1 MKKINTYE
9 NYLWS
14 LPKFNLKMKLFILF
28 LTVALFQIQANT
40 YGQNTKI
47 SLDIKVAPLSKVI
60 EKVESNTEFRFLYS
74 SVKTDLT
81 RLVTI
86 KVKKKRINSV
96 LRILFNN
103 TDTAYQ
109 LIEKQII
116 LTKILK
122 KPKLP
127 KIKTPDFDIIQQQ
140 VSGTVSDKNGKPL
153 PGASIVEKGTSNG
166 TQTDFDGN
174 FSLDV
179 SDENAVLVVS
189 YIGFAAKE
197 VSIGGKTSL
206 DIILNEATSQLDAVS
221 IVGSRGKPR
230 TSFDSAVPVDNLKIA
245 ELTATGK
252 GVLDQQL
259 MFKVPSYNSTQ
270 QPISDASAH
279 FNPAD
284 LRGLLPSRT
293 LVLVNGKRKN
303 ASALVYSYVTPG
315 RGEVGVD
322 MKSIPSSAL
331 SNVEILRDGAA
342 AQYGSDAIAG
352 VINLVMKKASKP
364 FVNTSYSTTTKGD
377 GEQTQIEAG
386 AGVNMNDK
394 GYANFT
400 FNYFNQKRSQR
411 VGKVTSVKAEA
422 DYWEVKSPSD
432 PKYKG
437 GYTPDYITTF
447 LEKHPAA
454 GFQVGL
460 PDITITNFSYN
471 MGFTL
476 QKESNTELYSFGI
489 LTNRSGSAPQFT
501 RTKYWVS
508 GFEKIYPGQD
518 FFLAKMAPQI
528 QDYTLSVG
536 VKTTYNNWDVDL
548 SSTLGRNRIDYYT
561 NDSFN
566 QSYGAS
572 SPSNFYNGA
581 HQFSHVVNNLDIVR
595 SFEDWGIENFTFAFG
610 AENRTER
617 FVTEEGDLP
626 SYGDGT
632 PENLHDRTGSESFGG
647 FRPENVSNNYRNN
660 FGVYSD
666 ITADISKTFL
676 LGGALRYEDYSD
688 FGSNVSWK
696 VNTRLKTSNN
706 KVSFRGSIS
715 NGFRAPALH
724 QIYSSSRT
732 TTLTENGIRDS
743 GFLNNV
749 DPALKA
755 LGIPRLTAET
765 SLNLGGG
772 MTWRVSKKVG
782 LAIDV
787 YQIKVDDRIVL
798 TGQVVPV
805 EDDPE
810 TPIDE
815 TDNPISKTINKTL
828 EKANVGSIGFFL
840 NAVDTKTTG
849 LDIVFSYDNIDLGS
863 GTLSGSVAANFSKT
877 EVTDT
882 NFPKFITDNKLGDAL
897 FSREDVSRME
907 TWRPRQK
914 IVATFNY
921 KIGKFGTNITFLYY
935 GGVTYKYKKKN
946 ESKNNDA
953 TYGGKWLTDLSF
965 SYDFT
970 DKISLVVGANN
981 LLNVYPDTFA
991 DAYSSKEGHHPK
1003 DRNLDFVGR
1012 FKYPW
1017 QTTQFGIDGTR
1028 IFSRLSFKLN

>member
-1 MKKINTYE
+1 MKKSNTIE
-9 NYLWS
+9 RFGIIV
-14 LPKFNLKMKLFILF
+14 PKINLKIRLSFF
-28 LTVALFQIQANT
+28 LIIVALFQINANYG

-47 SLDIKVAPLSKVI
+47 SIDLSQVTLAEVFSEI
-60 EKVESNTEFRFLYS
+60 ESKTEFKFLYKNKE
-74 SVKTDLT
+74 VDLN
-81 RLVTI
+81 RI
-86 KVKKKRINSV
+86 ISIEIRKKRISSV
-96 LRILFNN
+96 LDKIFNN
-103 TDTAYQ
+103 KPLSYEIFGKHIIIKKATAPP
-109 LIEKQII
+109 
-116 LTKILK
+116 
-122 KPKLP
+122 KPKEKTVQP
-127 KIKTPDFDIIQQQ
+127 KVVQLEI
-140 VSGTVSDKNGKPL
+140 SGTVSDKNGHPL
-153 PGASIVEKGTSNG
+153 SGASIVEKGTTNG
-166 TQTDFDGN
+166 TVTDFDGN
-174 FSLDV
+174 FSIDL
-179 SDENAVLVVS
+179 ENKDAILVVS
-189 YIGFAAKE
+189 YIGFATKE
-197 VSIGGKTSL
+197 VSTEGKTSIN
-206 DIILNEATSQLDAVS
+206 IILNEAASQLDAVS

-279 FNPAD
+279 FSPAD

-303 ASALVYSYVTPG
+303 ASALVYSYITPG

-386 AGVNMNDK
+386 AGVNMDDK

-400 FNYFNQKRSQR
+400 FNYFNQKGSQR
-411 VGKVTSVKAEA
+411 EGKVTSVADEA
-422 DYWEVKSPSD
+422 VYWGVPAPD
-432 PKYKG
+432 PAKPGAYNTDDLDAFLKKY
-437 GYTPDYITTF
+437 
-447 LEKHPAA
+447 PAA
-454 GFQVGL
+454 AFHVGL
-460 PDITITNFSYN
+460 PDMTITNFSYN

-476 QKESNTELYSFGI
+476 QQESNTELYSFGI

-501 RTKYWVS
+501 RVPYWVP
-508 GFEKIYPGQD
+508 GFVKIYPKQD

-536 VKTTYNNWDVDL
+536 VKTTYNNWDIDL
-548 SSTLGRNRIDYYT
+548 SSTLGRNRIDYYI

-566 QSYGAS
+566 KSYGAS
-572 SPSNFYNGA
+572 SPSNFYAGA

-595 SFEDWGIENFTFAFG
+595 SFEDWGIENFTLAFG
-610 AENRTER
+610 VENRTER
-617 FVTEEGDLP
+617 FVIEEGELA
-626 SYGDGT
+626 SYSGS
-632 PENLHDRTGSESFGG
+632 GSESFPG
-647 FRPENVSNNYRNN
+647 FKPENASDNYRNN
-660 FGVYSD
+660 FGLYSD

-696 VNTRLKTSNN
+696 VNTRLKTSND

-724 QIYSSSRT
+724 QIYYTSRT
-732 TTLTENGIRDS
+732 TTLGEKIITNG
-743 GFLNNV
+743 FFNNV
-749 DPALKA
+749 DPALRA

-765 SLNLGGG
+765 SFNLGGG
-772 MTWRVSKKVG
+772 MSWRVSKKVG

-798 TGQVVPV
+798 SGQVKKVK
-805 EDDPE
+805 DPNSPINE
-810 TPIDE
+810 TL
-815 TDNPISKTINKTL
+815 K
-828 EKANVGSIGFFL
+828 KANVGAIGFFL

-849 LDIVFSYDNIDLGS
+849 LDIVLSYDNIGLGS
-863 GTLSGSVAANFSKT
+863 GTLSGSVAANFNKT
-877 EVTDT
+877 EVTGT
-882 NFPKFITDNKLGDAL
+882 NFPKFITDNNLGDVL

-914 IVATFNY
+914 IVATSNY
-921 KIGKFGTNITFLYY
+921 KIGKFGTNITFLNY
-935 GGVTYKYKKKN
+935 GKVTYKGEDEAKAKM
-946 ESKNNDA
+946 NDA

-981 LLNVYPDTFA
+981 LLNVYPDTFE
-991 DAYSSKEGHHPK
+991 DAYSTRGGHP
-1003 DRNLDFVGR
+1003 DFRDLDFVGR

-1028 IFSRLSFKLN
+1028 IFSRLSFKF